1 MDTTTMIIRPE
12 RVTDYSEI
20 ALLNAIAFGNRAV
33 EASIVALLRQRRTFD
48 PELSLVAERDG
59 RVIGHVLFSPYKLR
73 LLDRTIP
80 AVNLAPLAMHPAY
93 QGQGIGG
100 QLINEGHRIA
110 REKGYEVS
118 VLLGHPTYYPR
129 FGYHTHAYGTAQM
142 VISMNAIHEDRLETR
157 SPTNEDV
164 SLLHNLWLH
173 EEGAVDMVF
182 EPDSDLL
189 AWLSPNPGI
198 RADVYLRNKEVV
210 GYTRIQVGEPTR
222 PHTFLA
228 RDHQAALAMVA
239 TIDHAWRTNT
249 AETEYILPLHPFSA
263 SAQTFGSATATCQS
277 MSAAMACSLGP
288 GPLDDYLAQVRTGQ
302 RPPGRLIWPVAFDL
316 A

>member
-1 MDTTTMIIRPE
+1 MIIRPE
-12 RVTDYSEI
+12 RVADYSEI

-33 EASIVALLRQRRTFD
+33 EANIVALLRQRWAFD
-48 PELSLVAERDG
+48 PELSLVAERNG
-59 RVIGHVLFSPYKLR
+59 HIVGHVLFSPYKLH
-73 LLDRTIP
+73 LLNQTIH
-80 AVNLAPLAMHPAY
+80 AVNLAPLAVHPVH
-93 QGQGIGG
+93 QSQGIGG

-110 REKGYEVS
+110 KAKGYEVS

-142 VISMNAIHEDRLETR
+142 VLSMNTLHEELLETR

-164 SLLHNLWLH
+164 PLLYDLWLH
-173 EEGAVDMVF
+173 EEGLVDMVL

-189 AWLSPNPGI
+189 AWPSPNPAI
-198 RADVYLRNKEVV
+198 RAEVYLRNNEVV

-222 PHTFLA
+222 PHIFLA
-228 RDHQAALAMVA
+228 RDHQAARAIVA
-239 TIDHAWRTNT
+239 TIHHSLNT
-249 AETEYILPLHPFSA
+249 SAAGTEYILPLHPFSA
-263 SAQTFGSATATCQS
+263 SAQAFGEATASCQS
-277 MSAAMACSLGP
+277 MSAAMVCSLGP